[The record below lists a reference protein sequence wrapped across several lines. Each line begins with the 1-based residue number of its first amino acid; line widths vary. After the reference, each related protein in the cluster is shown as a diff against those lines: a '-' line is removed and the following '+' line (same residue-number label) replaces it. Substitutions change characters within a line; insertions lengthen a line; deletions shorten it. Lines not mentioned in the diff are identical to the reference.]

1 MVSSRLL
8 EKVLFYG
15 SRYEVKNAI
24 QALAITL
31 CFSALGIFGL
41 LGLGKEFNPAEFVRT
56 VKIDPLWGI
65 VFVASLFAWWLVAG
79 WRIQLLSNHKE
90 VTLSRATRAFL
101 LYLFGGAATPSASG
115 ANVAMAWYLSR
126 YTDSRRATAVA
137 VFSLALDL
145 VFYAYALPF
154 AFIYLQVSKINLNIP
169 IIGSFLGVVVAVGM
183 LVAIGMAYGLA
194 FQSHQL
200 EKLAGFVCQLPF
212 LKRFRDPIVGFI
224 RETAEAMTL
233 MRGFSVATQFQ
244 LHLSTFFNFFFHF
257 IAANLVLLTLGFP
270 VDHLGLIAAQIL
282 LVYFS
287 FFIPLPGGAGY
298 FEIVLGTSSASLGIP
313 KEAVVPFVLIWRILS
328 YYLYFL
334 IGPFIGGAAV
344 LSQAQAAP
352 KLEEKA

>member
-1 MVSSRLL
+1 
-8 EKVLFYG
+8 
-15 SRYEVKNAI
+15 VKNAI

-41 LGLGKEFNPAEFVRT
+41 LQLGKEFNPAEFIRKVEIHPIWA
-56 VKIDPLWGI
+56 V
-65 VFVASLFAWWLVAG
+65 VFVLSLVAWWLGAG
-79 WRIQLLSNHKE
+79 WRVQLLSNAKE
-90 VTLSRATRAFL
+90 VSLSRATRAFL

-126 YTDSRRATAVA
+126 YIDSRRATAVA

-154 AFIYLQVSKINLNIP
+154 AFLYLHFANINLNIP

-183 LVAIGMAYGLA
+183 AVAIGLAYGLA

-200 EKLAGFVCQLPF
+200 ERLAGWICQLPI
-212 LKRFRDPIVGFI
+212 LRRFREGIVGFI
-224 RETAEAMTL
+224 RETAEAMHA
-233 MRGFSVATQFQ
+233 MRGFSLVTQLK
-244 LHLSTFFNFFFHF
+244 LHLATFLNFFFHF
-257 IAANLVLLTLGFP
+257 IAANLVLLTLGFS

-328 YYLYFL
+328 YYLYFI

-344 LSQAQAAP
+344 LAQAQAQP
-352 KLEEKA
+352 KLEEKT